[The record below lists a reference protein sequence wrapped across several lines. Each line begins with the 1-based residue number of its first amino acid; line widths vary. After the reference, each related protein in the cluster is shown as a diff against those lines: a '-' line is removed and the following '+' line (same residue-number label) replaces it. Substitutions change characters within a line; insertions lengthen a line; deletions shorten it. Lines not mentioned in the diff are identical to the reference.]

1 MIMKKNKLLHYD
13 LDIYEEVLD
22 NGLSIYV
29 IPFQNINNIY
39 ATFSTKYGSIHDE
52 FIPIDSEDY
61 YKVPMGVAHFLEH
74 KVFETND
81 GIEPFNYF
89 SSHGADCNA
98 NTSNYKTTYL
108 FSGPT
113 DFEENINFLLDFVQ
127 SPYFTDENVE
137 KEKGIIEQELKMLN
151 DRPYWHL
158 YEKTLNNVFSE
169 HPIKYPVGG
178 TIESVRSIMKEDLYK
193 CYNTF
198 YHPANMFVTITGN
211 VDPGSVIEIIKNNQ
225 ANKSFA
231 PFKDIILKK
240 YNEPDTVVKEKEK
253 IDFDVNIPKVCI
265 GYKINKLDYDIN
277 RLRLYLNIYFSN
289 IIGCTSVLDEE
300 LRDNNLISE
309 DLDFDVVNTD
319 NHLLYMVNFESN
331 NYNEVI
337 DKIINTVG
345 KVKITKEE
353 LNRKIKGL
361 KSGIIFRS
369 DNIYSLNSKVN
380 NNLIDYN
387 KIIYDEYELIESLS
401 IDELNDILE
410 KISFN
415 NKSII
420 ILESK

>member
-1 MIMKKNKLLHYD
+1 
-13 LDIYEEVLD
+13 
-22 NGLSIYV
+22 
-29 IPFQNINNIY
+29 
-39 ATFSTKYGSIHDE
+39 
-52 FIPIDSEDY
+52 
-61 YKVPMGVAHFLEH
+61 
-74 KVFETND
+74 
-81 GIEPFNYF
+81 
-89 SSHGADCNA
+89 
-98 NTSNYKTTYL
+98 
-108 FSGPT
+108 
-113 DFEENINFLLDFVQ
+113 
-127 SPYFTDENVE
+127 
-137 KEKGIIEQELKMLN
+137 
-151 DRPYWHL
+151 
-158 YEKTLNNVFSE
+158 
-169 HPIKYPVGG
+169 
-178 TIESVRSIMKEDLYK
+178 MKEDLYK

-211 VDPGSVIEIIKNNQ
+211 VDPGNVIEIIKNNQ

-240 YNEPDTVVKEKEK
+240 YNEPDTVVKEQEI

-387 KIIYDEYELIESLS
+387 KVIYDEYELIESLS
-401 IDELNDILE
+401 IDALNDILE
-410 KISFN
+410 KLSFN

-420 ILESK
+420 IFESK

>member
-211 VDPGSVIEIIKNNQ
+211 VDPENVIEIIKNNQ
-225 ANKSFA
+225 ENKSFA

-240 YNEPDTVVKEKEK
+240 YNEPDTVVKEKEI

-387 KIIYDEYELIESLS
+387 KVIYDEYELIESLS

>member
-211 VDPGSVIEIIKNNQ
+211 VDPKNVIDIIKNNQ

-240 YNEPDTVVKEKEK
+240 YNEPDTVVKEKEI

-387 KIIYDEYELIESLS
+387 KVIYDEYELIESLS

>member
-1 MIMKKNKLLHYD
+1 MTMKKNKLLHYD

-29 IPFQNINNIY
+29 IPFPNINNIY

-52 FIPIDSEDY
+52 FIPIDSDDY

-81 GIEPFNYF
+81 GVEPFNFF

-108 FSGPT
+108 FAGPT
-113 DFEENINFLLDFVQ
+113 DFEDNINFLLDFVQ
-127 SPYFTDENVE
+127 SSYFTDENVE

-158 YEKTLNNVFSE
+158 YEKTLNNVFLE

-178 TIESVRSIMKEDLYK
+178 TIDSVRSIMKEDLYK

-198 YHPANMFVTITGN
+198 YHPSNMFVTITGN
-211 VDPGSVIEIIKNNQ
+211 VDPNNVINIIKNNQ
-225 ANKSFA
+225 SKKSFA

-240 YNEPDTVVKEKEK
+240 YNEPDTVVKEKE
-253 IDFDVNIPKVCI
+253 IINFDVNIPKVCI
-265 GYKINKLDYDIN
+265 AYKINKLDYDIN

-289 IIGCTSVLDEE
+289 IIGCTSLLDEE

-309 DLDFDVVNTD
+309 DIDFDVVNTD

-331 NYNEVI
+331 NYEEVI
-337 DKIINTVG
+337 NKIINSVG
-345 KVKITKEE
+345 KIKITKEE

-387 KIIYDEYELIESLS
+387 KIIYDEYDLIESLN
-401 IDELNDILE
+401 IDELNEILE
-410 KISFN
+410 KISFD

>member
-211 VDPGSVIEIIKNNQ
+211 VDPENVIEIIKYNQ
-225 ANKSFA
+225 ENKSFA
-231 PFKDIILKK
+231 PFKDIVLKK
-240 YNEPDTVVKEKEK
+240 YNEPDTVVKEKEI

-345 KVKITKEE
+345 KVNITKEE

-387 KIIYDEYELIESLS
+387 KVIYDEYELIESLN

>member
-13 LDIYEEVLD
+13 LDIYEEILD

-178 TIESVRSIMKEDLYK
+178 TIDSVRSIMKEDLYK

-211 VDPGSVIEIIKNNQ
+211 VDPENVIDIIKNNQ

-240 YNEPDTVVKEKEK
+240 YNEPDTVVKEKEI

-387 KIIYDEYELIESLS
+387 KVIYDEYELIESLS